1 MLDWLLAPVA
11 DAITRQALLEV
22 TIIAVAC
29 GPVGVWVLLYRQSY
43 AAESLAHGMLP
54 GLVIAAL
61 IGLPLAV
68 GGTVGILVAAA
79 AVAAVSRDERLGGDT
94 GVSIAVTALFGLGAL
109 LALSAS
115 TPPRLSELLFG
126 DPLGVT
132 RGDLGQAGLIAAVAV
147 AAMLVGHRGFTLA
160 GFDRAASASL
170 GARPGAWE
178 LRLLVLL
185 AICTLAGAQ
194 GLGSL
199 LVVALI
205 VAPGAAALA
214 TGWRLP
220 VTLALAAGLGVGAGF
235 VGLTISYHWRV
246 AAGAAIALAALALWG
261 VVSALAAYAGR
272 ARPAH

>member
-220 VTLALAAGLGVGAGF
+220 AALALAAGLGVGAGF

-261 VVSALAAYAGR
+261 VVSALAAHGGR